1 MANQSL
7 PLSPPKGM
15 RDFGSEEMRKR
26 QFIFDRLRS
35 VFLTFGYEGIETPSM
50 ERLDVLTGKYGQEGD
65 RLIFKVLNSGD
76 FMKPVV
82 ENQGSSLE
90 SKQIVGL

>member
-50 ERLDVLTGKYGQEGD
+50 ERLDVPENMGKKATG
-65 RLIFKVLNSGD
+65 
-76 FMKPVV
+76 
-82 ENQGSSLE
+82 
-90 SKQIVGL
+90 